1 MGIFDRLKRLARA
14 EINEM
19 KRVLSDDD
27 DDPRAA
33 AQREEDERQRMI
45 REAEDELARAEDG
58 VLAAEIEAGAALW
71 GHPDAP
77 NAPNAPLPPRA
88 PDASSGPNA
97 PLDVERGAS
106 LWGPEP
112 GLFEVPGAPRPPDAG
127 VAPER
132 PAGPSGEPP
141 RPPYESRTHAFPRE
155 VRDAYAVLELPLG
168 SDRPSVEAAFRDLL
182 HRYHPD
188 KHAGDARRESV
199 AHELTIRIR
208 EARDVLLAW
217 LSQAG
222 R

>member
-19 KRVLSDDD
+19 KRVLSDGDE
-27 DDPRAA
+27 DPRAA
-33 AQREEDERQRMI
+33 AAREESDRERLI
-45 REAEDELARAEDG
+45 REAEEELARAEDD
-58 VLAAEIEAGAALW
+58 VLAAEIEAGASLW
-71 GHPDAP
+71 GHADAPNAPFAP
-77 NAPNAPLPPRA
+77 NAPNAPLPA
-88 PDASSGPNA
+88 DD
-97 PLDVERGAS
+97 LERGAS

-112 GLFEVPGAPRPPDAG
+112 GLFEVPGAPRPVGAG
-127 VAPER
+127 VAPEA
-132 PAGPSGEPP
+132 PTHEPL

-168 SDRPSVEAAFRDLL
+168 SDRAAVDAAFRDML

-188 KHAGDARRESV
+188 KHVGDPRREGV

-208 EARDVLLAW
+208 EARDVLFAW
-217 LSQAG
+217 LSQTG